1 MKGFASIAS
10 LLCVAFMSV
19 SAAPEGAVLE
29 LIKQGRK
36 AYASRDWDEAIQFF
50 SAAIVRDKEQDEA
63 YVRRALTYVPKRE
76 PDTALAAINQALQI
90 APDEPNYLVIRSQVT
105 P

>member
-36 AYASRDWDEAIQFF
+36 AYASRDWDEAIRFF
-50 SAAIVRDKEQDEA
+50 SAAIERDKEEDEA
-63 YVRRALTYVPKRE
+63 YVGRALTYVKKGSRARPSPTSTR
-76 PDTALAAINQALQI
+76 
-90 APDEPNYLVIRSQVT
+90 RSRSLRT
-105 P
+105 NRITC